1 MNSNAWW
8 GKLVSLAKTGERCVV
23 LDPESGEALVVM
35 TLEQYQ
41 ALGKNTAQHTEKNE
55 HVNQFSPRDDQNLP
69 VDDAWYIEPIEGQT
83 L

>member
-8 GKLVSLAKTGERCVV
+8 GQLVSLAQTGERCVV
-23 LDPESGEALVVM
+23 LDPESGQALVVM

-41 ALGKNTAQHTEKNE
+41 TIAQNKAKDTIKNE
-55 HVNQFSPRDDQNLP
+55 GVGGFSPRDDQNMIIE
-69 VDDAWYIEPIEGQT
+69 DAWYIEPVEGQT